1 LGAKDQQRASGMHVY
16 TQIDFSVEFKEREM
30 KIFFRRVPTCLGDVS
45 GIAVRIPQIATQ
57 ERWILVAVDGSGQCR
72 LPLVRF
78 CLIYYE
84 LAHCVASKYVFK
96 YVERKSEHFGS

>member
-1 LGAKDQQRASGMHVY
+1 MIMASTDVAINILKDPSH
-16 TQIDFSVEFKEREM
+16 DS
-30 KIFFRRVPTCLGDVS
+30 RVT
-45 GIAVRIPQIATQ
+45 AMIATQ